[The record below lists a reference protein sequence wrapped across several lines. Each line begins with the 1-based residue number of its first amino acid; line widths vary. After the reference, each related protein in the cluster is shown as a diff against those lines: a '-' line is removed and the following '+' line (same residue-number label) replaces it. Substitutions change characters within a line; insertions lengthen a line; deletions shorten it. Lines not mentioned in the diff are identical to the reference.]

1 MRIFSVFV
9 FFVSFY
15 KIPVLFPYAY
25 ISLVFSGFAIIVL
38 TKPVHNRIF
47 LSSIG
52 LWPLIIVFFIAA
64 YSFSIDVVSGSFF
77 SNFSNSF
84 FVRAASLLVISA
96 LPAYFLV
103 SCCLRWDFHKALDVI
118 VIGFWVQIL
127 FWGLTYIDPSL
138 KYFVNSI
145 MGGSENSVNLRAH
158 NFDVRGFGISSEI
171 NFTTPFVSVLVCLIL
186 IRRKAVSFLT
196 TITQLVNSNLVL
208 VAVVVAMVFSKIK
221 LRYKVFLAILGV
233 GLIYFVGEAVFPRL
247 LAEFSN
253 GGSRTIL
260 VLLSKHIVIV
270 NEGLWEHFFGSAVYS
285 FQGGGSVSSDI
296 GWINMYNYGGA
307 VLLVLY
313 FFFLFFLS
321 ASAFGY
327 GVLGLVWF
335 GAGLILNTKGLLFSP
350 NSYFFITFVF
360 LFLNYG
366 ARYQGCCMSDKVG
379 AK

>member
-1 MRIFSVFV
+1 M
-9 FFVSFY
+9 
-15 KIPVLFPYAY
+15 
-25 ISLVFSGFAIIVL
+25 
-38 TKPVHNRIF
+38 
-47 LSSIG
+47 
-52 LWPLIIVFFIAA
+52 
-64 YSFSIDVVSGSFF
+64 
-77 SNFSNSF
+77 
-84 FVRAASLLVISA
+84 
-96 LPAYFLV
+96 
-103 SCCLRWDFHKALDVI
+103 
-118 VIGFWVQIL
+118 
-127 FWGLTYIDPSL
+127 
-138 KYFVNSI
+138 
-145 MGGSENSVNLRAH
+145 
-158 NFDVRGFGISSEI
+158 
-171 NFTTPFVSVLVCLIL
+171 
-186 IRRKAVSFLT
+186 
-196 TITQLVNSNLVL
+196 VNSNLVL